1 MKNKLAINGGQKTI
15 KNEKEH
21 YTWPNITEKTEKAV
35 YNQLNKEISIYTRSG
50 IIEEFET
57 SLSSYFKINHCLL
70 TNSGTSALHSMFVGA
85 NIQKDDEIICPV
97 YTHFATVTPLFQIGA
112 IPILVD
118 CDESGNIDVNEIEK
132 NITPKTKGV
141 VVTHMW
147 GIPCNMDTILIIA
160 KKHNLMVFEDASHA
174 VGATYKQKKVGT
186 FGYSSAFSLQAKK
199 AVTGG
204 EGGVFLTK
212 NTNAYYRALLLGQP
226 RRSEVEIPKNH
237 SLHEYT
243 LTGMGLK
250 YRIHPL
256 AAVIANEQFNNLEN
270 LLAGRRRVAKILK
283 KGLGQLPG
291 IKFPIIQKNVEPSWY
306 SFVIQYESSE
316 LGGLSI
322 SKFNDALKA
331 EGCKE
336 ASRNI
341 FTPPLTHFQLFQ
353 NPGKL
358 FHEYSGKF
366 AYAKESFPNAEKFY
380 NNAIKLPGWYNPKN
394 EFINLYIKAFKKVV
408 DNYKELL

>member
-21 YTWPNITEKTEKAV
+21 YTWPNITKITKKAV
-35 YNQLNKEISIYTRSG
+35 SNQLDKEISIYTRSG

-57 SLSSYFKINHCLL
+57 NLSSYFQIKHCLL

-85 NIQKDDEIICPV
+85 NIQKDDEILCPV

-118 CDESGNIDVNEIEK
+118 CDESGNMNVNEIEK
-132 NITPKTKGV
+132 KITPKTKGII
-141 VVTHMW
+141 VTHMW
-147 GIPCNMDTILIIA
+147 GIPCNMDTILKIA
-160 KKHNLMVFEDASHA
+160 KKHNILVFEDTSHA
-174 VGATYKQKKVGT
+174 VGATYKGKKVGT
-186 FGYSSAFSLQAKK
+186 FGHSSAFSLQAKK

-204 EGGVFLTK
+204 EGGVFLT
-212 NTNAYYRALLLGQP
+212 NDINAYYQALLLGQP

-237 SLHEYT
+237 PLQEYT

-256 AAVIANEQFNNLEN
+256 AAAIANEQFNNLEK
-270 LLAGRRRVAKILK
+270 LLEGRKKVAKILK
-283 KGLGQLPG
+283 KELGDLPG
-291 IKFPIIQKNVEPSWY
+291 IKFPIIQKDVEPSWY
-306 SFVIQYESSE
+306 SFVMQYASSE

-322 SKFNDALKA
+322 SKFVDALKA

-336 ASRNI
+336 ASRNA
-341 FTPPLTHFQLFQ
+341 FTPPLSHFKLFQ
-353 NPGKL
+353 NPSNL
-358 FHEYSGKF
+358 FHEYEGKF
-366 AYAKESFPNAEKFY
+366 AYIKENFPNAEKFY
-380 NNAIKLPGWYNPKN
+380 NNVIKLPGWYNQKN
-394 EFINLYIKAFKKVV
+394 EFISQYIEAFKKVV
-408 DNYKELL
+408 SNYKELL